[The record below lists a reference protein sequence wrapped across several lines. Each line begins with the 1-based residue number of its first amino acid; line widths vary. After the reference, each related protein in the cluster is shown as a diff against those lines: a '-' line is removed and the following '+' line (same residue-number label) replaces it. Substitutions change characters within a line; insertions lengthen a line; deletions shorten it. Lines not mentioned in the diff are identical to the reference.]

1 MAKTQTVESAKV
13 RPAAVAGRFYPSD
26 PVELRN
32 LINALLAQVAPGT
45 GPASKALGAAGSA
58 GERPA
63 LALGPKA
70 LIAPHAGYPYSGPVA
85 ASAYAQL
92 LPARD
97 QIQRVVLLGPSHYVA
112 VEGLATSSAEAF
124 ATPLGLVPVD
134 VEAVRQARM
143 LPQVRELDEAHE
155 YEHSLEVQLPFLQT
169 VLGDF
174 ALVPLA
180 VGDATPEEVGQVL
193 DTLWDGPETR
203 FVISSDLSHYYDFQ
217 AARRLDA
224 ATAKAIEALKP
235 GSVVAE
241 RACGRIPICGLL
253 QAARRHG
260 LRARTVDLRNS
271 GDTAG
276 PRDKVVGYGAFV
288 FEQA

>member
-1 MAKTQTVESAKV
+1 MAKSDTVERGKV
-13 RPAAVAGRFYPSD
+13 RPAAVAGRFYPRD

-32 LINALLAQVAPGT
+32 LINDMLAQVTPAT
-45 GPASKALGAAGSA
+45 GRESEGLVAAGGA
-58 GERPA
+58 GGTPA
-63 LALGPKA
+63 RLSGPKA
-70 LIAPHAGYPYSGPVA
+70 LIVPHA
-85 ASAYAQL
+85 ASAYAQF

-97 QIQRVVLLGPSHYVA
+97 QIRRVVVLGPSHYVA
-112 VEGLATSSAEAF
+112 VSGFATSSAEAF

-134 VEAVRQARM
+134 VEAVRQVRA

-155 YEHSLEVQLPFLQT
+155 YEHSIEVQLPFLQT
-169 VLGDF
+169 VLRDF

-193 DTLWDGPETR
+193 DLLWDGPETR
-203 FVISSDLSHYYDFQ
+203 FIISSDLSHYCDFQ
-217 AARRLDA
+217 TARRLDA

-235 GSVVAE
+235 GGVGEE
-241 RACGRIPICGLL
+241 RACGRIPIRGLL

-260 LRARTVDLRNS
+260 LRARAVDLRNS

-288 FEQA
+288 FEPA